1 MRIISNPIFLQKEV
15 ARLKRKGKAI
25 GFVPTMGYFH
35 EGHLSLIRRA
45 RCECDVVVVSIF
57 VNPLQFGPREDLKE
71 YPRNLNKDISLCRR
85 YTDILF
91 FPSAKTMYPQDFLT
105 SVEIKNLGNILCG
118 SSRPGHFKGV
128 ITVVNKLF
136 NIVTPDMAYFGQ
148 KDAQQAIIIKKMVRD
163 LNMPIK
169 INVLPIVREYD
180 GLAMSS
186 RNTYLSVKKRKD
198 ALVLYSSL
206 MLAKD
211 LTRKG
216 TINCREIISRMRR
229 LIIKTKGTKIDYI
242 SIVDLK
248 TLIPLKTIKKE
259 ALVLLAVFIG
269 KTRLIDNMLVR
280 RK

>member
-15 ARLKRKGKAI
+15 VRLKRKGKTI

-35 EGHLSLIRRA
+35 EGHLSLIRKA
-45 RCECDVVVVSIF
+45 RCECDIVVVSIF

-91 FPSAKTMYPQDFLT
+91 FPGAKTMYPQDFLT
-105 SVEIKNLGNILCG
+105 SVEVKNLGNILCG
-118 SSRPGHFKGV
+118 SSRPGHFRGV

-148 KDAQQAIIIKKMVRD
+148 KDAQQATIIKKMVRD

-198 ALVLYSSL
+198 ALVLYRSL
-206 MLAKD
+206 MLARD

-242 SIVDLK
+242 SIVDFK
-248 TLIPLKTIKKE
+248 TLTPLKTIKKE

-269 KTRLIDNMLVR
+269 KTRLIDNIRIR
-280 RK
+280 R

>member
-148 KDAQQAIIIKKMVRD
+148 KDAQQVIIIKKMVRD

>member
-15 ARLKRKGKAI
+15 VRLKRKGKTI

-35 EGHLSLIRRA
+35 EGHLSLIRKA

-91 FPSAKTMYPQDFLT
+91 FPGAKTMYPQDFLT
-105 SVEIKNLGNILCG
+105 SVEVKNLGNILCG

-148 KDAQQAIIIKKMVRD
+148 KDAQQATIIKKMVRD

-198 ALVLYSSL
+198 ALVLYRSL
-206 MLAKD
+206 MLARD

-216 TINCREIISRMRR
+216 TINCR
-229 LIIKTKGTKIDYI
+229 
-242 SIVDLK
+242 
-248 TLIPLKTIKKE
+248 
-259 ALVLLAVFIG
+259 
-269 KTRLIDNMLVR
+269 
-280 RK
+280 

>member
-1 MRIISNPIFLQKEV
+1 MRIISNSIFLQKEV
-15 ARLKRKGKAI
+15 ARLKRKGKTI

-105 SVEIKNLGNILCG
+105 SVEVKNLGNILCG
-118 SSRPGHFKGV
+118 FSRPGHFKGV

-206 MLAKD
+206 MLARD

-216 TINCREIISRMRR
+216 GINCREIISIMRR
-229 LIIKTKGTKIDYI
+229 LISKTKGTKIDYI

-248 TLIPLKTIKKE
+248 TLTPLKTIKKE

-269 KTRLIDNMLVR
+269 KIRLIDNMLVR